1 MHKKQ
6 IALLVD
12 HPENDFS
19 IEICRGAKAAAR
31 QQDIELCILYGGY
44 VTQNDQEYDYAIH
57 LKDSKTGILIGN
69 NVSEKSAKEC
79 FSRLTFSIIK

>member
-1 MHKKQ
+1 M
-6 IALLVD
+6 IYL
-12 HPENDFS
+12 
-19 IEICRGAKAAAR
+19 I
-31 QQDIELCILYGGY
+31 
-44 VTQNDQEYDYAIH
+44 QNDQEYDYAIH